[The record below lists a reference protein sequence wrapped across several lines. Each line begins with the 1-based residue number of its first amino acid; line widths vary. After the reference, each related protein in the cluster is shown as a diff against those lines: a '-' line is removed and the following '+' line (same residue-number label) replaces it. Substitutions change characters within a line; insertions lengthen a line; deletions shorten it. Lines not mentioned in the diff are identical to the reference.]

1 MTKSHSDLKAPIT
14 VRPLTDADT
23 TEAMALYR
31 ELTAGPKDLSDKH
44 FAVVLQHDGTFVF
57 GAEFEGHLVAMV
69 TIHIL
74 PNVTWGGRPYAL
86 VENVVTAK
94 NHRNKGI
101 ARSVMNAAIDA
112 AWSADCYK
120 IMLLTSQARGA
131 KGFYEA
137 VGFSSENKYGMVIRR
152 S

>member
-1 MTKSHSDLKAPIT
+1 
-14 VRPLTDADT
+14 
-23 TEAMALYR
+23 MALYR
-31 ELTAGPKDLSDKH
+31 ELTAGPKDLPDKQ
-44 FAVVLQHDGTFVF
+44 FAVVLQHDGTSVF
-57 GAEFEGHLVAMV
+57 GAESEGRILAMV
-69 TIHIL
+69 TVHIL

-94 NHRNKGI
+94 THRNKGI
-101 ARSVMNAAIDA
+101 AKTVMFAAIA
-112 AWSADCYK
+112 SAWEADCYK

-137 VGFSSENKYGMVIRR
+137 VGFGDDNKYGMVIRR